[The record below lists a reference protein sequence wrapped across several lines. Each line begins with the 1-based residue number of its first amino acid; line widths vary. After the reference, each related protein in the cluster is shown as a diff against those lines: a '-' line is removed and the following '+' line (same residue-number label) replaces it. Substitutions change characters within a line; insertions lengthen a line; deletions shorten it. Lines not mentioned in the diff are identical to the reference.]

1 METDGLTQCNQLAN
15 QLTAAGLQDLALLRE
30 SDAYVNR
37 EASYWAANVP
47 LHPNCIVQPRTTE
60 EVSRIIKV
68 LAGID
73 SLVALRSGG
82 HTQWACSNDI
92 HNGIT
97 IDLGLMTQVSYDAAS
112 NLASIQPGPR
122 WGDVYLELLNYNV
135 CVAGGRDG
143 NVGIGGF
150 LTGGGNSYY
159 AGVRGFAC
167 DNVANFEVVLANGDI
182 INANKSSH
190 SDLWTA
196 LKGGSG
202 NFGIVTRF
210 DLKAFPA
217 KDIWGGIRASVRSE
231 GDALAQTMVDFTNN
245 NQKNPEGAYII
256 NYTFNPSSSSE
267 VLVAHVVVDTN
278 GVVNAS
284 AFDKIRKIP
293 AVMDDSKTRTMENM
307 ADSYLLPSHQQ

>member
-1 METDGLTQCNQLAN
+1 MN
-15 QLTAAGLQDLALLRE
+15 QLTAAGLQDLVILPE
-30 SDAYVNR
+30 SDAYVSR
-37 EASYWAANVP
+37 ETSYWAANVQ
-47 LHPNCIVQPRTTE
+47 LHPNCIVQPRTAE
-60 EVSRIIKV
+60 DVSHIVKV

-73 SLVALRSGG
+73 SPVAIRSGG
-82 HTQWACSNDI
+82 YTQWAGSNDI

-97 IDLGLMTQVSYDAAS
+97 IDLGRMTKVSYDAVS
-112 NLASIQPGPR
+112 NLASIQPGLR
-122 WGDVYLELLNYNV
+122 WGDVYLQLLNYNV

-143 NVGIGGF
+143 HVGVGGF

-167 DNVANFEVVLANGDI
+167 DNVANFEVVLANGEI
-182 INANKSSH
+182 INANESSH

-217 KDIWGGIRASVRSE
+217 KDLWGGIRASVRSE

-245 NQKNPEGAYII
+245 NQNNPEAAYII
-256 NYTFNPSSSSE
+256 NYTFNPSYSPE
-267 VLVAHVVVDTN
+267 VLVAHAVVDTD
-278 GVVNAS
+278 GQVNAS
-284 AFDKIRKIP
+284 AFEEILKIP
-293 AVMDDSKTRTMENM
+293 VVIDDVKKRTMDNM
-307 ADSYLLPSHQQ
+307 ANSYLLPSHQQ